1 MLIENNVGSTEILL
15 NHKFKKLLKQSFHD
29 LRPIGVT
36 MNRLCFT
43 KVIVCLLNDIYD
55 KEDLLICQLEPTAII

>member
-1 MLIENNVGSTEILL
+1 M
-15 NHKFKKLLKQSFHD
+15 F
-29 LRPIGVT
+29 T